1 MLIFCK
7 LKFTKFT
14 KIGNIV
20 EINKKIGQKI
30 KVFRKKLG
38 LQANKLS
45 ELLNISPSYLNLIE
59 SGKRNIDG
67 DLLLRVCQELRIELS
82 DITSDK
88 EINLNNAKIAISK
101 FSKNKNIKNLDLK
114 IGPKIKA
121 FRRQLGLQANKFAE
135 QLKISP
141 SYLNLIESGKR
152 NIDGNLLIKIS
163 QELRV
168 ELSDL
173 TSKEDVNLENDITEL
188 LDDQLFEGL
197 DILGPEVKDLVNTNP
212 KIAKA
217 LIKLGDNFKQ
227 KDHEIVNKV
236 ENISGKIIDSRKAA
250 FPGEVI
256 SDFLQENKNF
266 FPKLENFA
274 NNIFEKVKQNNRTRY
289 IALCEFLN
297 SEYGIIV
304 KDIIPEEGKP
314 FSKIY
319 KTKEKELFLSDYLS
333 IETKKLHAAAQ
344 IAQEGASKEIDEYLS
359 TFSFPSQEA
368 KKLTRVA
375 LLNYCGAAI
384 LMPYKLFHKE
394 CKELKYDL
402 ELLQNTF
409 ATSFEQVAHRVT
421 CLQDPDLP
429 GIPFHFLRVDVA
441 GNISKRFSLSGIEI
455 PRYGGACPRWNVYSA
470 FSRPGVIQAAVSKM
484 TNGEKYVCIARTVEK
499 GVGRYG
505 QKKSML
511 SIGLGCEAKYAKDFV
526 YTENLDLNDKK
537 SELPIGVSCRTCD
550 RLDCSQRAFPPLHKK
565 FDIDINSRGVSVY
578 VSE

>member
-1 MLIFCK
+1 MSK
-7 LKFTKFT
+7 LD
-14 KIGNIV
+14 
-20 EINKKIGQKI
+20 
-30 KVFRKKLG
+30 
-38 LQANKLS
+38 S
-45 ELLNISPSYLNLIE
+45 
-59 SGKRNIDG
+59 
-67 DLLLRVCQELRIELS
+67 
-82 DITSDK
+82 
-88 EINLNNAKIAISK
+88 
-101 FSKNKNIKNLDLK
+101 K

-121 FRRQLGLQANKFAE
+121 FRRQLGMQANKLAE
-135 QLKISP
+135 ELNISP
-141 SYLNLIESGKR
+141 SYLNLIEKGKR
-152 NIDGNLLIKIS
+152 KIDGDLLIKVC
-163 QELRV
+163 EKLRI

-173 TSKEDVNLENDITEL
+173 TSKTDLNLENNISEL
-188 LDDQLFEGL
+188 LGDELFEDL

-217 LIKLGDNFKQ
+217 LIKLGDNFRQ
-227 KDHEIVNKV
+227 KDHEIVNKL

-274 NNIFEKVKQNNRTRY
+274 NTIFEKVKQNNRTRY
-289 IALCEFLN
+289 IALCDFLK
-297 SEYGIIV
+297 SEYEIIV
-304 KDIIPEEGKP
+304 KDVIPEEGKP

-319 KTKEKELFLSDYLS
+319 KVKQKELLLSDYLS

-344 IAQEGASKEIDEYLS
+344 ISQQGASQEIDEYLS
-359 TFSFPSQEA
+359 TFNFPSEEA

-394 CKELKYDL
+394 CNELKYDL

-421 CLQDPDLP
+421 CLQDPSLP

-484 TNGEKYVCIARTVEK
+484 TNGEKYVCIAKTVEK

>member
-1 MLIFCK
+1 MSK
-7 LKFTKFT
+7 LD
-14 KIGNIV
+14 
-20 EINKKIGQKI
+20 
-30 KVFRKKLG
+30 
-38 LQANKLS
+38 S
-45 ELLNISPSYLNLIE
+45 
-59 SGKRNIDG
+59 
-67 DLLLRVCQELRIELS
+67 
-82 DITSDK
+82 
-88 EINLNNAKIAISK
+88 
-101 FSKNKNIKNLDLK
+101 K

-121 FRRQLGLQANKFAE
+121 FRRQVGMQANKLAE
-135 QLKISP
+135 ELGISP
-141 SYLNLIESGKR
+141 SYLNLIEKGKR
-152 NIDGNLLIKIS
+152 KIDGDLLINVCEK
-163 QELRV
+163 LRI

-173 TSKEDVNLENDITEL
+173 TSKTDLNLENNISEL
-188 LDDQLFEGL
+188 LSDDLFEDL
-197 DILGPEVKDLVNTNP
+197 DILGPEVKDLVSTNP

-274 NNIFEKVKQNNRTRY
+274 NIIFEKVKQNNRTRY
-289 IALCEFLN
+289 IALCNFLKD
-297 SEYGIIV
+297 EYGITV
-304 KDIIPEEGKP
+304 KDVIPEEGKP

-319 KTKEKELFLSDYLS
+319 KAKEKELFLSDYLS

-344 IAQEGASKEIDEYLS
+344 ISLEGASKEIDEYLS
-359 TFSFPSQEA
+359 TFNFPSDEA

-421 CLQDPDLP
+421 CLQDPKLP

-484 TNGEKYVCIARTVEK
+484 TNGEKYVCIAKTVEK
-499 GVGRYG
+499 GIGRYG
-505 QKKSML
+505 QKKSIL
-511 SIGLGCEAKYAKDFV
+511 SIGLGCEAKFAKDFV

-565 FDIDINSRGVSVY
+565 FDVDINSRGVSVY

>member
-1 MLIFCK
+1 MSK
-7 LKFTKFT
+7 LD
-14 KIGNIV
+14 
-20 EINKKIGQKI
+20 
-30 KVFRKKLG
+30 
-38 LQANKLS
+38 S
-45 ELLNISPSYLNLIE
+45 
-59 SGKRNIDG
+59 
-67 DLLLRVCQELRIELS
+67 
-82 DITSDK
+82 
-88 EINLNNAKIAISK
+88 
-101 FSKNKNIKNLDLK
+101 K

-121 FRRQLGLQANKFAE
+121 FRRQLGMQANKLAE
-135 QLKISP
+135 ELNISP
-141 SYLNLIESGKR
+141 SYLNLIEKGKR
-152 NIDGNLLIKIS
+152 KIDGDLLIKVC
-163 QELRV
+163 EKLRI

-173 TSKEDVNLENDITEL
+173 TSKTDLNLENNISEL
-188 LDDQLFEGL
+188 LGDELFEDL

-217 LIKLGDNFKQ
+217 LIKLGDNFRQ
-227 KDHEIVNKV
+227 KDHEIVNKL

-274 NNIFEKVKQNNRTRY
+274 NTIFEKVKQNNRTRY
-289 IALCEFLN
+289 IALCDFLK
-297 SEYGIIV
+297 SEYEIIV
-304 KDIIPEEGKP
+304 KDVIPEEGKP

-319 KTKEKELFLSDYLS
+319 KVKQKELLLSDYLS

-344 IAQEGASKEIDEYLS
+344 ISQQGASKEIDEYLS
-359 TFSFPSQEA
+359 TFNFPSEEA

-394 CKELKYDL
+394 CNELKYDL

-421 CLQDPDLP
+421 CLQDPSLP

-484 TNGEKYVCIARTVEK
+484 TNGEKYVCIAKTVEK